1 MTVIFEMVPPVCEAL
16 GLGKGVAFVR
26 EFAADGETV
35 AVALDR
41 AVAAEPRLADKVY
54 YPKAGVFSRD
64 YHLILNGNFVDVNAG
79 GLARSLKD
87 GDRLVVV
94 PGASG

>member
-1 MTVIFEMVPPVCEAL
+1 MAVRFEMVPTVCEAL
-16 GLGKGVAFVR
+16 GLGKGAAFVR

-35 AVALDR
+35 A
-41 AVAAEPRLADKVY
+41 AVLECAATAEGRLADRVY
-54 YPKAGVFSRD
+54 YPKTGVLSRD
-64 YHLILNGNFVDVNAG
+64 FRLILNGNYLDAAGG
-79 GLARSLKD
+79 GLAQPLKD